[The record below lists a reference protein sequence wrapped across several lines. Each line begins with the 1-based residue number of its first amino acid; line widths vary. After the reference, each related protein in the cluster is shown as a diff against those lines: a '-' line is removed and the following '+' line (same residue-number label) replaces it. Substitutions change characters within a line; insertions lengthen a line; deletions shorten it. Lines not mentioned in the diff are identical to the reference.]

1 MATMVGAAPLGAG
14 PHAAGTRG
22 PSDGRG
28 PADVADALAKLG
40 VALKP
45 AWVAA
50 CVAHLERADPRF
62 PAMPLHQRVEACY
75 LQFLEAD
82 LNLAGAG
89 SLPNPF
95 PPGGGCPDSNPGG
108 AQPPPRVL
116 AGRFVLQA
124 DEALNVAASHNE
136 RYAEKPARLDRVMKL
151 ALTDGRTRV
160 TAYEY
165 RPVPALGPSRP
176 AGVKL
181 AVTDALLSPDG
192 DALFLTPESVVV
204 LGGRVA
210 VLEEARGRALAR
222 WRAPNEPEPQ
232 PRPNRRQGTEEGSEQ
247 RQAPGARMKKAEAM
261 ALAAREAFEL
271 EGGNGA
277 GVDDATAAAA
287 AAPFAAEPPEAS
299 APRRANQTANQTANQ
314 AAARA
319 PGEEEEESARAA
331 AAAAPIARTTRS
343 SVPAAPEEASEPPPA
358 GRVKRKRVVRIDD
371 SDEDPTQTRRSAR
384 EARTTSGGESGGPTG
399 GGPSTGGA
407 PSIGGPAAD
416 ASGGLRRVSLR
427 EPSWALRCVRSG
439 PFCYVAAVL
448 ALQRANAGG
457 DARRRNRVD
466 LHGWLR
472 DVAPVVGGSDA
483 GSDAGSDGCSTP
495 SFSATLEDGTGSLP
509 LVARWE
515 VLGRLL
521 GGADAAAWARKDA
534 GEKARLEEWLAGY
547 LRGFLGKVRVSVAA
561 NGGEVAELH
570 RVMGPGDA
578 YDKNVAKSMG
588 QRLEKIKADAKREKA
603 GEGRR
608 SAAGS

>member
-181 AVTDALLSPDG
+181 AVTDAMLSPDG

-232 PRPNRRQGTEEGSEQ
+232 PRPNRRRGTDEGSEP
-247 RQAPGARMKKAEAM
+247 RPGPGARMKKAEAM
-261 ALAAREAFEL
+261 ALEEELSRSTPPGGVAAL
-271 EGGNGA
+271 
-277 GVDDATAAAA
+277 
-287 AAPFAAEPPEAS
+287 AAPA
-299 APRRANQTANQTANQ
+299 
-314 AAARA
+314 
-319 PGEEEEESARAA
+319 
-331 AAAAPIARTTRS
+331 
-343 SVPAAPEEASEPPPA
+343 PAAPP
-358 GRVKRKRVVRIDD
+358 D
-371 SDEDPTQTRRSAR
+371 
-384 EARTTSGGESGGPTG
+384 
-399 GGPSTGGA
+399 
-407 PSIGGPAAD
+407 
-416 ASGGLRRVSLR
+416 
-427 EPSWALRCVRSG
+427 
-439 PFCYVAAVL
+439 
-448 ALQRANAGG
+448 G
-457 DARRRNRVD
+457 D
-466 LHGWLR
+466 
-472 DVAPVVGGSDA
+472 
-483 GSDAGSDGCSTP
+483 
-495 SFSATLEDGTGSLP
+495 LE
-509 LVARWE
+509 
-515 VLGRLL
+515 
-521 GGADAAAWARKDA
+521 AAA
-534 GEKARLEEWLAGY
+534 
-547 LRGFLGKVRVSVAA
+547 
-561 NGGEVAELH
+561 
-570 RVMGPGDA
+570 
-578 YDKNVAKSMG
+578 
-588 QRLEKIKADAKREKA
+588 
-603 GEGRR
+603 
-608 SAAGS
+608 

>member
-181 AVTDALLSPDG
+181 AVTDAMLSPDG

-232 PRPNRRQGTEEGSEQ
+232 PRPNRRRGTDEGSEP
-247 RQAPGARMKKAEAM
+247 RPGPGARMKKAEAM

-271 EGGNGA
+271 EGGNRA

-299 APRRANQTANQTANQ
+299 APRRANQTANQ

-343 SVPAAPEEASEPPPA
+343 SVPTAPEEASEPPPA
-358 GRVKRKRVVRIDD
+358 VRVKRKRVVRIDD

-407 PSIGGPAAD
+407 PSTGGPAAD
-416 ASGGLRRVSLR
+416 ASGGLRRGSLR

-472 DVAPVVGGSDA
+472 DVTPVVGGSDA
-483 GSDAGSDGCSTP
+483 GSDGSTP

-521 GGADAAAWARKDA
+521 GGADAAAWARKDP

-588 QRLEKIKADAKREKA
+588 QRLEKIKADAKRERA